1 MSTNISVLINTFN
14 EEKNIRNCLE
24 SVKWADEI
32 IIVDMYSDDR
42 TVEIAREY
50 TDKIYMHKRMGYADP
65 ARQFALEKASNEWI
79 LVVDADEI
87 VPIELRN
94 RLIEIAESGKYDAVL
109 IPRINYFF
117 GYKMKGTGWGP
128 LQDMQV
134 RFFKKK
140 FMQYGT
146 RIHNF
151 SNLDPSA
158 RVYKLKD
165 ESLGF
170 IHFNYI
176 DVEHFLEKL
185 NRYTTIEAKNAVD
198 AGEKFSV
205 TKLLIIILKEFINR
219 FIRRKGYADG
229 FQGFALSMLMVTYR
243 LSASLKHYLIEKYSS
258 DQVREK
264 ILNQYNQIASNE
276 IKKYL
281 NEEDVQIAKKTSS

>member
-1 MSTNISVLINTFN
+1 MGINISVLINTFN

-32 IIVDMYSDDR
+32 IIVDMYSNDR

-50 TDKIYMHKRMGYADP
+50 TDKIYMHERMGYVEP
-65 ARQFALEKASNEWI
+65 ARQFALEKASNEWV
-79 LVVDADEI
+79 LVVDADEM

-94 RLIEIAESGKYDAVL
+94 KLIEIAQSGEYDAVL

-117 GYKMKGTGWGP
+117 GHKMRGTGWGP

-140 FMQYGT
+140 YMKYGT
-146 RIHNF
+146 RIHEF

-165 ESLGF
+165 KSVGF

-198 AGEKFSV
+198 AGEKFSIA
-205 TKLLIIILKEFINR
+205 KLLLIMFKEFINR
-219 FIRRKGYADG
+219 FIRKKGYVDG
-229 FQGFALSMLMVTYR
+229 FQGFALSMLMMTYR
-243 LSASLKHYLIEKYSS
+243 LSAGLKHYLVERYSS
-258 DQVREK
+258 VQTRQK
-264 ILNQYNQIASNE
+264 ILNEYSRIASDQLA
-276 IKKYL
+276 KYVD
-281 NEEDVQIAKKTSS
+281 EEDVKIEKKISS